1 MSEHVPV
8 IIIVI
13 IIACVKFQCIVEDV
27 TGFKVE
33 VNQKDCEE
41 NVSGN
46 VELDKSN
53 IAAPSLWNHEIVE
66 SVSTSQHE
74 ELDEEGYVED
84 LFLLWSTEED
94 KVISVDK
101 SQYGNAQPE

>member
-13 IIACVKFQCIVEDV
+13 KIASIKFQCIVKDI

-33 VNQKDCEE
+33 VDQKDCEE
-41 NVSGN
+41 NVSSD
-46 VELDKSN
+46 VELDKSD
-53 IAAPSLWNHEIVE
+53 IAAPSLRNHEIVKE
-66 SVSTSQHE
+66 VGGSQHE
-74 ELDEEGYVED
+74 EFDEEGYVEY
-84 LFLLWSTEED
+84 LLLLWSTEED

-101 SQYGNAQPE
+101 SQNGNAQPE